1 MDLKEIQNVCKDIER
16 KSGKG
21 SIFLTGKETRLEIPR
36 WSTEIEALDNIIG
49 GGMPKGR
56 IVEIFGPESSG
67 KTSLIYW
74 LMSLHKLGVYIPI
87 EGTYDEDRAISL
99 GVKPKQMIVYR
110 AQYGEEALNAVMK
123 FAKAGVPIIAIDS
136 VPACQPKEDID
147 KIEKDAGNEARIGG
161 VARLFS
167 KTLPTIVHIC
177 EETGTTLI
185 LVNQVRDKMNAM
197 LFGEKTDTPGGRKL
211 KHACSLRIQVARK
224 AWIEIPNKNPCN
236 SATTEK
242 IGLIMKCKVVK
253 SKVSNPMGECEI
265 PLFFDRGFV
274 SFDDVQSIR
283 KEIMAQRAQQF
294 GKRIPKE
301 FLEEEDD

>member
-49 GGMPKGR
+49 GRMPKGR

-197 LFGEKTDTPGGRKL
+197 LFGEKEDTPGGRAIKFY
-211 KHACSLRIQVARK
+211 SSVRIKVARR
-224 AWIEIPNKNPCN
+224 AWIEIPNKNPAV
-236 SATTEK
+236 SSDSEK
-242 IGLIMKCKVVK
+242 VGIIMKAKISK
-253 SKVSNPMGECEI
+253 SKVSNPFGEAEL
-265 PLFFDRGFV
+265 PFFFDRGFV
-274 SFDDVQSIR
+274 SYDDIKPIRNEIMKKR
-283 KEIMAQRAQQF
+283 KE
-294 GKRIPKE
+294 E
-301 FLEEEDD
+301 FNV

>member
-1 MDLKEIQNVCKDIER
+1 MDWKEIQNVCKDIER

-197 LFGEKTDTPGGRKL
+197 LFGEKEDTPGGRAIKFY
-211 KHACSLRIQVARK
+211 SSVRIKVARR
-224 AWIEIPNKNPCN
+224 AWIEIPNKNPAV
-236 SATTEK
+236 SSDSEK
-242 IGLIMKCKVVK
+242 VGIIMKAKISK
-253 SKVSNPMGECEI
+253 SKVSNPFGEAEL
-265 PLFFDRGFV
+265 PFFFDRGFV
-274 SFDDVQSIR
+274 SYDDIKPIRNELMKKR
-283 KEIMAQRAQQF
+283 KE
-294 GKRIPKE
+294 E
-301 FLEEEDD
+301 FNV

>member
-21 SIFLTGKETRLEIPR
+21 SIFLTGKDTRLEIPR

-197 LFGEKTDTPGGRKL
+197 LFGEKEDTPGGRAIKFY
-211 KHACSLRIQVARK
+211 SSVRIKVARR
-224 AWIEIPNKNPCN
+224 AWIEIPNKNPAV
-236 SATTEK
+236 SSDSEK
-242 IGLIMKCKVVK
+242 VGIIMKAKISK
-253 SKVSNPMGECEI
+253 SKVSNPFGEAEL
-265 PLFFDRGFV
+265 PFFFDRGFV
-274 SFDDVQSIR
+274 SYDDIKPIR
-283 KEIMAQRAQQF
+283 AEIMK
-294 GKRIPKE
+294 KRKAE
-301 FLEEEDD
+301 FNV

>member
-197 LFGEKTDTPGGRKL
+197 LFGEKEDTPGGRAIKFY
-211 KHACSLRIQVARK
+211 SSVRIKVARR
-224 AWIEIPNKNPCN
+224 AWIEIPNKNPAV
-236 SATTEK
+236 SSDSEK
-242 IGLIMKCKVVK
+242 VGIIMKAKISK
-253 SKVSNPMGECEI
+253 SKVSNPFGEAEL
-265 PLFFDRGFV
+265 PFFFDRGFV
-274 SFDDVQSIR
+274 SYDDIKPIR
-283 KEIMAQRAQQF
+283 AELMK
-294 GKRIPKE
+294 KRKAE
-301 FLEEEDD
+301 YNV

>member
-197 LFGEKTDTPGGRKL
+197 LFGEKEDTPGGRAIKFY
-211 KHACSLRIQVARK
+211 SSVRIKVARR
-224 AWIEIPNKNPCN
+224 AWIEIPNKNPAV
-236 SATTEK
+236 SSDSEK
-242 IGLIMKCKVVK
+242 VGIIMKAKISK
-253 SKVSNPMGECEI
+253 SKVSNPFGEAEL
-265 PLFFDRGFV
+265 PFFFDRGFV
-274 SFDDVQSIR
+274 SYDDIKSIR
-283 KEIMAQRAQQF
+283 AELMK
-294 GKRIPKE
+294 KRKAE
-301 FLEEEDD
+301 FNV

>member
-49 GGMPKGR
+49 GGMPRGR

-197 LFGEKTDTPGGRKL
+197 LFGEKEDTPGGRAIKFY
-211 KHACSLRIQVARK
+211 SSVRIKVARR
-224 AWIEIPNKNPCN
+224 AWIEIPNKNPAV
-236 SATTEK
+236 SSDSEK
-242 IGLIMKCKVVK
+242 VGIIMKAKISK
-253 SKVSNPMGECEI
+253 SKVSNPFGEAEL
-265 PLFFDRGFV
+265 PFFFDRGFV
-274 SFDDVQSIR
+274 SYDDIKPIR
-283 KEIMAQRAQQF
+283 AELMK
-294 GKRIPKE
+294 KRKAE
-301 FLEEEDD
+301 FNV

>member
-1 MDLKEIQNVCKDIER
+1 MDLKEVQAICKDIEK

-21 SIFLTGKETRLEIPR
+21 AIFMNGKVTSMQIPR
-36 WSTEIEALDNIIG
+36 WSTAIDDLDAIIG

-56 IVEIFGPESSG
+56 IVEVFGPESSG
-67 KTSLIYW
+67 KTSLVYW

-87 EGTYDEDRAISL
+87 EGTYDEDRARSM

-110 AQYGEEALNAVMK
+110 ANYGEEALNAVVK

-147 KIEKDAGNEARIGG
+147 KVEKDAQNEIRIGG

-167 KTLPTIVHIC
+167 KMLPSIVRIC

-197 LFGEKTDTPGGRKL
+197 LFGEKEDTPGGRAIKFY
-211 KHACSLRIQVARK
+211 SSIRIKVARR
-224 AWIEIPNKNPCN
+224 AWIDIPNKNPAV
-236 SATTEK
+236 SSDTEK
-242 IGLIMKCKVVK
+242 VGIIMKAKISK
-253 SKVSNPMGECEI
+253 SKVSNPFGEAEL
-265 PLFFDRGFV
+265 PFFFDRGFV
-274 SFDDVQSIR
+274 SYEDVKPVRAELMKLR
-283 KEIMAQRAQQF
+283 KEQF
-294 GKRIPKE
+294 NV
-301 FLEEEDD
+301 

>member
-87 EGTYDEDRAISL
+87 EGTYDEDRAVSL

-197 LFGEKTDTPGGRKL
+197 LFGEKEDTPGGRAIKFY
-211 KHACSLRIQVARK
+211 SSVRIKVARR
-224 AWIEIPNKNPCN
+224 AWIEIPNKNPAV
-236 SATTEK
+236 SSDSEKVGIKKKEK
-242 IGLIMKCKVVK
+242 ISK
-253 SKVSNPMGECEI
+253 SKVSNPFDEAEL
-265 PLFFDRGFV
+265 PFFFDRGFV
-274 SFDDVQSIR
+274 SYDDIKPIR
-283 KEIMAQRAQQF
+283 AELMK
-294 GKRIPKE
+294 KRKAE
-301 FLEEEDD
+301 FNV

>member
-56 IVEIFGPESSG
+56 IIEIFGPESSG

-87 EGTYDEDRAISL
+87 EGTYDEDRAVSL

-197 LFGEKTDTPGGRKL
+197 LFGEKEDTPGGRAIKFY
-211 KHACSLRIQVARK
+211 SSVRIKVARR
-224 AWIEIPNKNPCN
+224 AWIEIPNKNPAV
-236 SATTEK
+236 SSDSEK
-242 IGLIMKCKVVK
+242 VGIIMKAKISK
-253 SKVSNPMGECEI
+253 SKVSNPFGEAEL
-265 PLFFDRGFV
+265 PFFFDRGFV
-274 SFDDVQSIR
+274 SYDDIKPIRNELMKKR
-283 KEIMAQRAQQF
+283 KE
-294 GKRIPKE
+294 E
-301 FLEEEDD
+301 FNV